1 VALLWYD
8 PITNSISIVIKSQK
22 LCCLNCQR
30 RLQTRQTPTRLVVWH
45 MTMNSDP
52 EPLKNRRD
60 AAGRFGAGN
69 TIGAA
74 GRPKGSRNQSS
85 LAAEKLLNGQ
95 AEALSQKVIE
105 IALAGDT
112 VALRLCLERILPP
125 RRDRVV
131 EVELPRITSA
141 VEALDAMTCLV
152 ECVANGQLSASE
164 ADGLASLIERRAK
177 LAELSDIEQRLSALE
192 KAAG

>member
-1 VALLWYD
+1 MAR
-8 PITNSISIVIKSQK
+8 N
-22 LCCLNCQR
+22 N
-30 RLQTRQTPTRLVVWH
+30 
-45 MTMNSDP
+45 DP
-52 EPLKNRRD
+52 EPHKSRRD

-74 GRPKGSRNQSS
+74 GRPKGSRNQAS
-85 LAAEKLLNGQ
+85 LAAEKLLDGQ
-95 AEALSQKVIE
+95 AEALSQKAVE

-141 VEALDAMTCLV
+141 VEALDAMTNLV

-177 LAELSDIEQRLSALE
+177 LAELSDIEQRLSVLE
-192 KAAG
+192 KSAG

>member
-1 VALLWYD
+1 MA
-8 PITNSISIVIKSQK
+8 
-22 LCCLNCQR
+22 
-30 RLQTRQTPTRLVVWH
+30 
-45 MTMNSDP
+45 MNNDP
-52 EPLKNRRD
+52 EPHKSRRD
-60 AAGRFGAGN
+60 AAGRFGVGN

-74 GRPKGSRNQSS
+74 GRPKGSRNQAS

-95 AEALSQKVIE
+95 AEALSQKAVE

-131 EVELPRITSA
+131 EVGLPRITSA
-141 VEALDAMTCLV
+141 AEALDAMTNLV

-192 KAAG
+192 KSTG